1 MGGLHL
7 ATHLD
12 FGLGSFG
19 MTWRQGRTFLS
30 CRVWFIRISWK
41 IMRMAAMGP
50 GVAGLLWVV
59 GLSLTGQ
66 DLALWDHN

>member
-1 MGGLHL
+1 
-7 ATHLD
+7 
-12 FGLGSFG
+12 